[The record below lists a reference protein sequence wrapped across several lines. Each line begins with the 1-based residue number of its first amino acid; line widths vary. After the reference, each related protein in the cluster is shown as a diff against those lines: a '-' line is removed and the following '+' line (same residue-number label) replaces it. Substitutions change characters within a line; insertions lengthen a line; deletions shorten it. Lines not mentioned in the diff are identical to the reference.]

1 VWANVQGK
9 YKVLNPPVPKSME
22 ELQARITEAVAT
34 MDADMSHRIWD
45 EIVYRWDICRA
56 TRGNHIEQL

>member
-1 VWANVQGK
+1 
-9 YKVLNPPVPKSME
+9 ME